1 MAITNLNDLDE
12 LLSSVRDRNSREY
25 IAEAVSAYRARAY
38 RAAITS
44 AWIAV
49 TYDIIAKIRELA
61 LQGDTAAKR
70 FTTRLENVA
79 AAYSRGDPQSIQSM
93 QSIENSLLN
102 DALNTFAFLS
112 HQEYRDLDRLKED
125 RNLCAHPAFT
135 DAELL
140 FQPTP
145 EQVRAHLAHAILH
158 LLSQRPIQGKS
169 ALERL
174 KADLKLATFPTTE
187 DGVRTYLDDK
197 YLSVAK
203 DSFTN
208 NVVPFLLVL
217 LLKSTD
223 PDLVGKEAN
232 ILRCLGAFRDLRPAV
247 YRSKMEGF
255 SRLCESLSDADLKR
269 IAILF
274 DFDPRCWGW
283 CGPAIQERLKEVIR
297 SYRLESADGDYIFSG
312 LAIEDL
318 KPGLMAIVDALDE
331 HQKVEIISRVPRAE
345 FVDQAITLYVEA
357 TSWRGAEARAERL
370 ILPLTH
376 HLQGPHIRRIVDAVI
391 ENYDIRT
398 AHGTPAQIA
407 QLFEKTSAVREDA
420 KADWQRLRT
429 SLQEANCWG
438 SFTQLDEAL
447 DEAGI

>member
-1 MAITNLNDLDE
+1 MATTNLNDLDE
-12 LLSSVRDRNSREY
+12 LVTNVRDRNSREY

-61 LQGDTAAKR
+61 LQSDAAAKA
-70 FTTRLENVA
+70 FVVRLEKVTT
-79 AAYSRGDPQSIQSM
+79 AYSRGDPQSIQSM
-93 QSIENSLLN
+93 QTMENSLLH
-102 DALNTFAFLS
+102 DALNTFAFLT

-140 FQPTP
+140 FEPTP
-145 EQVRAHLAHAILH
+145 EQVRAHLVHAILH

-169 ALERL
+169 ALDRL
-174 KADLKLATFPTTE
+174 KVDLKLATFPTAE
-187 DGVRTYLDDK
+187 DGVRTYLDSK

-217 LLKSTD
+217 LLRSSE

-232 ILRCLGAFRDLRPAV
+232 ILRCLGAFRDLRFTV

-255 SRLCESLSDADLKR
+255 SQLCESLSDAELKR

-274 DFDPRCWGW
+274 DFDPACWDW
-283 CGPAIQERLKEVIR
+283 CGPAVQERLKQVIR
-297 SYRLESADGDYIFSG
+297 SYRLESSDDDYIFSG

-318 KPGLMAIVDALDE
+318 RPELMAIVDALDE
-331 HQKVEIISRVPRAE
+331 HQKIEIISRVPRAE
-345 FVDQAITLYVEA
+345 FVDQAITLYANA

-370 ILPLTH
+370 VLPLAH
-376 HLQGPHIRRIVDAVI
+376 HFRAPHIRRIANAVI
-391 ENYDIRT
+391 ENVEIGT
-398 AHGTPAQIA
+398 AHGTSAQIA
-407 QLFEKTSAVREDA
+407 QLFEKTSAVREEA
-420 KADWQRLRT
+420 MNEWQRLRAK
-429 SLQEANCWG
+429 LQDANCWG
-438 SFTQLDEAL
+438 SFRQLADAL